1 METSW
6 RAEVDTAI
14 LTRMVLIQSSPVDNF
29 VLVEVLEAEDN
40 TGGVEDGP
48 GLGEDVGVDVHHQVA
63 AGRVLHHKADVA
75 LQHGC
80 HLLQCLKEEKVKD
93 PNLCLEAGEEI
104 DEEGVSHRVCHFK
117 DPLLSQQGLH
127 FISCND
133 VALFQSLDSKVLAS
147 VLVPGQ
153 NKLL

>member
-80 HLLQCLKEEKVKD
+80 HLLQCLKEKKMKD

-133 VALFQSLDSKVLAS
+133 VALFQGFNSKVLAS

>member
-1 METSW
+1 MRPRPIMETSW

-14 LTRMVLIQSSPVDNF
+14 GTRVVLIQSSPVDNF

-80 HLLQCLKEEKVKD
+80 HLLQC
-93 PNLCLEAGEEI
+93 
-104 DEEGVSHRVCHFK
+104 
-117 DPLLSQQGLH
+117 
-127 FISCND
+127 
-133 VALFQSLDSKVLAS
+133 
-147 VLVPGQ
+147 
-153 NKLL
+153 